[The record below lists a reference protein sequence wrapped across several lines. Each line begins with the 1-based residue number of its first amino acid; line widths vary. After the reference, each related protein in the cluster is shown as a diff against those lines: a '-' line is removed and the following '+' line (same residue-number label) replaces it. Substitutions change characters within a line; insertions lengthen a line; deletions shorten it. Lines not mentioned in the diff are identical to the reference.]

1 MYLVQILILG
11 FCLLGS
17 AFFSGMETGIISL
30 NHLRLR
36 HMLREGN
43 RNALI
48 LSRFLAE
55 PDRLLGTILVGTNL
69 LNITCSVVM
78 ASIFVAWIGPHG
90 SWLAGILTTLLL
102 LVFGEYLPKG
112 WMSARPAKRA
122 LPLARTLA
130 VSAKL
135 LGPLERGVTWLAGF
149 LFPVPERRGDNFYK
163 PITRDDLLHLTHS
176 GHRAG
181 ELTEIENRMINSVLA
196 LKDKRCIDI
205 MLPRRKV
212 AYCNVDTPA
221 EEILE
226 MARPLGFNR
235 FPVCTPENGDFVG
248 LVYIFDILKDD
259 DVSGKTA
266 RDYMQTPQYIDSEAS
281 VYQVIPRMRLTRQP
295 FLMVTDKRTSDVV
308 GVIALNEFLKWII

>member
-1 MYLVQILILG
+1 MYTLQTLVLL

-36 HMLREGN
+36 HMVRKGN
-43 RNALI
+43 SNALI

-78 ASIFVAWIGPHG
+78 ASLFVSWLGPRG
-90 SWLAGILTTLLL
+90 SWPAGILTSLLL

-122 LPLARTLA
+122 LPLAKLLA
-130 VSAKL
+130 ASAKL
-135 LGPLERGVTWLAGF
+135 LGPIERSATWMAG
-149 LFPVPERRGDNFYK
+149 LFFKVPESRGGNFYK

-196 LKDKRCIDI
+196 LKDKHCIDI
-205 MLPRRKV
+205 MLPRSKV
-212 AYCNVDTPA
+212 AYCNIDTPA
-221 EEILE
+221 EDILK

-248 LVYIFDILKDD
+248 LIYIFDILKDSD
-259 DVSGKTA
+259 FKGKTA
-266 RDYMQTPQYIDSEAS
+266 RDYMQPPQYIDSESS

-295 FLMVTDKRTSDVV
+295 FLMVTDKKTSEVI
-308 GVIALNEFLKWII
+308 GIIALNEFLKWIV